1 MRVTSLYYRLL
12 LLLVFAVVPASMFA
26 QDSVWTKPFGGTNI
40 DVAYAIEETFDE
52 GYIISGYT
60 RSYGTASGR
69 NLWLF
74 KTDKHGNLIWNKT
87 FGGNSDDEAAAVKQT
102 LDGGF
107 IAAGY
112 TSSFGNGAKDVY
124 VVKTDSLG
132 NEVWSRTF
140 GGSSDEEA
148 YALEVLPDGGY
159 MIGGA
164 TSSSGAGSRDGWLIR
179 LNALGN
185 SVWTKT
191 IGGLSTDGIRGL
203 QRTTDNC
210 FIITGW
216 TASDGA
222 GVLGNA
228 WLVKTDSAGNVLFN
242 KNFGGSDADRGLSVQ
257 QTSDG
262 GYILTGY
269 TASSGAGLDDM
280 YLVRTD
286 ASGNQLWAKTFGGT
300 GRDYGNAVKQTAD
313 RGFLIAGYTLS
324 FGAGGDDVY
333 LIKTDSMG
341 ILQWQKT
348 YGGPASDVAY
358 GLDLTSDGGYVIAG
372 HTLSYGAGLHD
383 AWLIRTV
390 SPVIPVELTSFSAT
404 TTGNDVVLNWT
415 TATET
420 NNRGWE
426 IELRDGD
433 KFVSLGF
440 VEGAGNTASPKV
452 YSFTHANSS
461 GNSNAYRLKQ
471 IDFDGSVSYSREV
484 IAGGVMVNAFRL
496 YDNYPNPFNPE
507 TVIGFTIPTQTDIS
521 LIVYNSLGEV
531 VQVLANKT
539 MPAGYHSVSFNCA
552 GLPSGIYYYGMIANG
567 YRSFKKMVV
576 MR

>member
-12 LLLVFAVVPASMFA
+12 LLLVFAVVPSFMHA

-40 DVAYAIEETFDE
+40 DVAYAIEEAFDE
-52 GYIISGYT
+52 GYIIAGYT

-159 MIGGA
+159 LIGGA

-179 LNALGN
+179 LNSLGN
-185 SVWTKT
+185 SVWAKT

-203 QRTTDNC
+203 QRTADNA

-228 WLVKTDSAGNVLFN
+228 WLVKTDTAGNILFN

-257 QTSDG
+257 QTADG

-269 TASSGAGLDDM
+269 TASSGAGLDDVF
-280 YLVRTD
+280 LVKTD
-286 ASGNQLWAKTFGGT
+286 AAGNQTWAKTFGGT

-313 RGFLIAGYTLS
+313 GGYLIAGYTLS
-324 FGAGGDDVY
+324 YGAGGDDVW
-333 LIKTDSMG
+333 IVKTDTGGTLTWS
-341 ILQWQKT
+341 KT
-348 YGGPASDVAY
+348 FGGTASDVGY
-358 GLDLTSDGGYVIAG
+358 SMDLTSDGGYVVAG
-372 HTLSYGAGLHD
+372 HTLSSGAGMHD
-383 AWLIRTV
+383 AWLIRHV
-390 SPVIPVELTSFSAT
+390 PPVIPVELITLSALFD
-404 TTGNDVVLNWT
+404 GKDVLIQWT

-420 NNRGWE
+420 NNKGWE
-426 IELRDGD
+426 IEVSDGI
-433 KFVSLGF
+433 KFVCIGY
-440 VEGAGNTASPKV
+440 VAGAGSSINPREYSFRHASPK
-452 YSFTHANSS
+452 
-461 GNSNAYRLKQ
+461 GNQNLYRLKQ
-471 IDFDGSVSYSREV
+471 IDFDGSVQYSQV
-484 IAGGVMVNAFRL
+484 IETTHSTITSFQLHA
-496 YDNYPNPFNPE
+496 NYPNPFNPE
-507 TVIGFTIPTQTDIS
+507 TIISFSVPEQSEVS
-521 LIVYNSLGEV
+521 LIVYNTLGEV
-531 VQVLANKT
+531 VRVLVNRT
-539 MPAGYHSVSFNCA
+539 MAAGTHSVVFHGT
-552 GLPSGIYYYGMIANG
+552 GLPSGVYFYEMVAKG
-567 YRSFKKMVV
+567 YREVKKMVV
-576 MR
+576 IR